1 MSNADL
7 IFLLLAL
14 TNMDIGLN
22 NYSQN
27 TGQQQRQENIKIYL
41 DKIYSKLLEIEKE
54 LNQDA
59 NSISKQH

>member
-1 MSNADL
+1 MSNIDL

-22 NYSQN
+22 NYSKN
-27 TGQQQRQENIKIYL
+27 TGQQQEQENIKIYL

-59 NSISKQH
+59 SSISK

>member
-27 TGQQQRQENIKIYL
+27 TGQQQGQENIKIYL

-59 NSISKQH
+59 SSIPKQH

>member
-27 TGQQQRQENIKIYL
+27 TGQQQGQENIKIYL

-59 NSISKQH
+59 NSVSKQH

>member
-27 TGQQQRQENIKIYL
+27 TGQQQGQENIKIYL

-59 NSISKQH
+59 DSISKQY

>member
-1 MSNADL
+1 MSNVDL

-22 NYSQN
+22 NYSKN
-27 TGQQQRQENIKIYL
+27 TGQQQEQENIKIYL

-59 NSISKQH
+59 NSISEQH

>member
-1 MSNADL
+1 MSNIDL
-7 IFLLLAL
+7 FFLLLAL

-22 NYSQN
+22 NYSKN
-27 TGQQQRQENIKIYL
+27 TGQQQEQENIKIYL

-59 NSISKQH
+59 SSISK

>member
-1 MSNADL
+1 MSNIDL

-22 NYSQN
+22 NYNKN
-27 TGQQQRQENIKIYL
+27 TGQQQEQENIKIYL

-59 NSISKQH
+59 GSISK

>member
-1 MSNADL
+1 MSNVDL

-27 TGQQQRQENIKIYL
+27 TGQQQGQENIKIYL

-59 NSISKQH
+59 NSISK

>member
-1 MSNADL
+1 MSNVDL

-27 TGQQQRQENIKIYL
+27 TGQQQGQENIKIYL

-59 NSISKQH
+59 NSISE

>member
-1 MSNADL
+1 MSNVDL

-22 NYSQN
+22 NYSKN
-27 TGQQQRQENIKIYL
+27 TGQQQGQENTKIYL

-59 NSISKQH
+59 NSISE

>member
-1 MSNADL
+1 MSNVDL

-27 TGQQQRQENIKIYL
+27 TGQQQGQENIKIYL

-59 NSISKQH
+59 NSVSKQH

>member
-1 MSNADL
+1 MSNVDL

-22 NYSQN
+22 NYNKN
-27 TGQQQRQENIKIYL
+27 TGQQQGQESIKIYL

-59 NSISKQH
+59 SSISK

>member
-1 MSNADL
+1 MSNVDL

-27 TGQQQRQENIKIYL
+27 TGQQQGQENIKIYL

-59 NSISKQH
+59 SSISK